1 MITTIK
7 GDLIKIA
14 KEGGFD
20 VIAHGC
26 NCHCTMGA
34 GIAKAIRSA
43 FPFAYEADC
52 MTQKGD
58 RTKLGSC
65 SSAECT
71 TDHGKLVVI
80 NAYTQ
85 YDWRGDGCKA
95 DYDAIRSCM
104 RWIAQRFSGK
114 RIGLPRI
121 GAGLAG
127 GDWNTIRT
135 IISEELKNETITV
148 VEFESMVD

>member
-14 KEGGFD
+14 QEGGFD
-20 VIAHGC
+20 VIVHGC

-34 GIAKAIRSA
+34 GIAKAIKAA
-43 FPFAYEADC
+43 FPPAYEADRT
-52 MTQKGD
+52 TQKGD

-65 SSAECT
+65 SAAECT
-71 TDHGKLVVI
+71 LNHGKVVVI

-85 YDWRGDGCKA
+85 YDWRGSGCKA

-104 RWIAQRFSGK
+104 KWIAQRYSGK

-127 GDWNTIRT
+127 GDWNIIRK
-135 IISEELKNETITV
+135 IISEETKNETITV
-148 VEFESMVD
+148 VEFKSQTE